1 MSFIMGIGQKS
12 KKRGNIG
19 NRMEQNQKTLTQR
32 FNARINLWITFIEE
46 HKHNADVL
54 TRVVHDAHL
63 LVYYSIRDL
72 ANSCDTSLALLND
85 ISVEFDI
92 AKATRSFDIVVLE
105 DIEATMTR
113 ILDYVEDNETRSRGI
128 AEGLQES
135 HVMVENE
142 ESNLKAGSKEV
153 SQKMFFRGTGAG
165 LVVGALGGPL
175 VKALCHVAWSYTA
188 CTVTGLLG
196 GGSFLAKITD
206 LVNQYKKKDSDELS
220 KTMQKLN
227 SKMNDLKRE
236 FVVLELEMN
245 RMPSEIRN
253 YAASVERCI
262 RYATPDN
269 PEARAQRIR
278 VKKMSKRMLLST
290 DALKEK
296 FEQIGDMARSVEW
309 ELESML
315 LEHEPPQLLPH
326 QNEAAARLL
335 DQ

>member
-1 MSFIMGIGQKS
+1 
-12 KKRGNIG
+12 
-19 NRMEQNQKTLTQR
+19 MEQNQRNTVRQFSANT
-32 FNARINLWITFIEE
+32 NLWITFIKE

-54 TRVVHDAHL
+54 TRVVHDAPF
-63 LVYYSIRDL
+63 LVYHSIRGL

-135 HVMVENE
+135 HAMVENE
-142 ESNLKAGSKEV
+142 ESKLKAGSKEV
-153 SQKMFFRGTGAG
+153 SQKKLFRGTGAG
-165 LVVGALGGPL
+165 LVVGGLGGPL
-175 VKALCHVAWSYTA
+175 VKAVCHVAWSYTA
-188 CTVTGLLG
+188 CTVTGLIG
-196 GGSFLAKITD
+196 GISFLAKITD

-227 SKMNDLKRE
+227 NKMADLKRE
-236 FVVLELEMN
+236 FVILELEMN
-245 RMPSEIRN
+245 KMPSEIRN
-253 YAASVERCI
+253 YAASVGRCI

-296 FEQIGDMARSVEW
+296 FGRVGEMARSVER

-315 LEHEPPQLLPH
+315 LEHEPLQLLPH